1 MPNPLQ
7 HYHQYVYSPHSSLY
21 IYEGGDKE
29 NLLNNE
35 ELL

>member
-1 MPNPLQ
+1 MFIL
-7 HYHQYVYSPHSSLY
+7 HTLSSLY

-35 ELL
+35 ASLVDDHFP